1 MLLKKMSYSTESDHH
16 DADKM
21 VVPFSYSSYKPK
33 KKRIIAKL
41 GTEYIILPVSELVVI
56 YTVNKVVFCL
66 SKTGKKFIIEGT
78 NLNLLMEELPEHLF
92 FRANRQVI
100 ISIQYIHSCK
110 PIGGGKIMVSMQLES
125 FQPVQ
130 ISQENAAEFKKWV
143 GQ

>member
-21 VVPFSYSSYKPK
+21 VVPFSYSSHKPR
-33 KKRIIAKL
+33 KKRLIAKL
-41 GTEYIILPVSELVVI
+41 GTEYIILQVSELVVI

-66 SKTGKKFIIEGT
+66 SNTGKKYIIEGT

-100 ISIQYIHSCK
+100 ISVQYIHSFK
-110 PIGGGKIMVSMQLES
+110 PVGGGKIMVSMQLES